1 MTTGRKVTQ
10 LTLDRVIYII
20 EIIRQNYTQMH
31 SIFLQNLKIFLMSRE
46 KTKKNTILSFT
57 AIKKIGHNKNIKQK
71 ITAKSVEI
79 RL

>member
-31 SIFLQNLKIFLMSRE
+31 SIFLQNLKILMSRE